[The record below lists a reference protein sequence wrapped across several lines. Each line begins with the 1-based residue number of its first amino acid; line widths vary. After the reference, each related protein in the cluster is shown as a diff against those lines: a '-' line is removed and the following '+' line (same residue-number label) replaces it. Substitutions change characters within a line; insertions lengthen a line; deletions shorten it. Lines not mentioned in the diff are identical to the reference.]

1 MQYNTARELMKIK
14 EYGRGVQDM
23 VKHLKTIEDKE
34 KRQRNAEAIIETMS
48 MLTPLQK
55 NIEDYKHT
63 LWDHLF
69 LIAGYELDVESP
81 YGIPTQAEKQKK
93 PEPIKYPKTKIKWNH
108 FGAKFE
114 KLYNKAIAETD
125 PEKKAGYI
133 QVLALFMRVAYSNWH
148 LENIHDDMIKDELNA
163 MSKGQLVYD
172 SAIKFADTVD
182 VGHLPTINPIMPSAQ
197 KPFKR
202 HFNNRNNNASMN
214 LGMNPNPGNRNPNN
228 SRPNHNPNANR
239 NNKFNRFKK
248 K

>member
-114 KLYNKAIAETD
+114 KNILANFPSVAQLLLLTLTPYCFDLAKSVFCFLLCSDFFISDSFINCSSCVLYILIFLSKALSFTLQVE
-125 PEKKAGYI
+125 AGI
-133 QVLALFMRVAYSNWH
+133 
-148 LENIHDDMIKDELNA
+148 
-163 MSKGQLVYD
+163 
-172 SAIKFADTVD
+172 T
-182 VGHLPTINPIMPSAQ
+182 TPSLLSI
-197 KPFKR
+197 FL
-202 HFNNRNNNASMN
+202 S
-214 LGMNPNPGNRNPNN
+214 
-228 SRPNHNPNANR
+228 
-239 NNKFNRFKK
+239 
-248 K
+248 